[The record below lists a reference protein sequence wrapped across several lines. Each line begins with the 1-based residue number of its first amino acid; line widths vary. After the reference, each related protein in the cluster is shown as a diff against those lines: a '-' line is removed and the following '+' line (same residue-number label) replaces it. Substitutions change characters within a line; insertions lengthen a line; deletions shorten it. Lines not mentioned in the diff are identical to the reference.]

1 MMRLNYSI
9 VGSLLLI
16 ISLVSLGFLL
26 IGEQTLS
33 HLIVISILIVVV
45 AIVGIV
51 SLYTDYK
58 ARHTEDH
65 RDTLDTILAAMG
77 AHAEILFLSHERKV
91 IWTTHP
97 QLYQTLEDFVSIFS
111 ERIEDTP
118 SHEDFKRLLAQF
130 SSGSLILEKRMDPPH
145 QIKQKLWVR
154 MIPCDDGIVLVITEL
169 LLEDYERLKTDYRR
183 LMHLFNELPLS
194 LVYQDSRGLIVGMN
208 KTFCDWVHMPRE
220 KLIGTRFLDFIEE
233 SEESETKLLQ
243 GQPIK
248 ILKALKAPG
257 HPFILIKSEPCE
269 HADHVSTS
277 YTHAPI
283 PTIIVTVEGKILQWN
298 PAFQNM
304 LGDKLPFEDSR
315 DLIKLLHPAVR
326 SETLTKLRRICENPH
341 ATVPFETRFDGD
353 FLHTTTF
360 INALPTVKKGGVP
373 RLVIQFID
381 ISEQKRLERQFI
393 QSQKMQAVGQLAGGI
408 AHDFNN
414 LLTAMIGFSDL
425 LLQRYTP
432 NDPSYTDVM
441 QIKQNASRATNL
453 VRQLLAFSRQQTLQP
468 KVINIT
474 DTLSELSI
482 LLRRLLGATVELN
495 LVHER
500 DLWPVMVDPS
510 QLEQVIINMAVN
522 ARDAMANG
530 GTLSIRTSNI
540 RITDLQPDGND
551 LLAKG
556 EYILIEVA
564 DSGHGIA
571 PEHIEHIFEPFFST
585 KEIGS
590 GTGLGL
596 STAYGIVKQTG
607 GNITVESKIDLGT
620 TFKIYLPRY
629 QGDAVVESI
638 EKETLSGD
646 FTGRET
652 IMLVEDEDA
661 VRMFSARALREK
673 GYNVIDVNSGDKA
686 LDILNQGQKI
696 DLLITDVVMPKMD
709 GPTLSKKVHHLFPN
723 LKTIFISGYTEDT
736 FRGSIDRSVRIHFLQ
751 KPFTLKELAAKVK
764 TVLQMKD

>member
-1 MMRLNYSI
+1 MGTNYLVAWVFFFVVSMASLAVLSIGEHPPQDLVAIGFLVFSLFSGCI
-9 VGSLLLI
+9 VGWR
-16 ISLVSLGFLL
+16 
-26 IGEQTLS
+26 
-33 HLIVISILIVVV
+33 
-45 AIVGIV
+45 
-51 SLYTDYK
+51 YYK
-58 ARHTEDH
+58 KTSQNEAKTYL
-65 RDTLDTILAAMG
+65 LDTILTAVG
-77 AHAEILFLSHERKV
+77 GPNEILFLSLDRRI
-91 IWTTHP
+91 IWSSHLH
-97 QLYQTLEDFVSIFS
+97 LYPTFEDFMRKFFS
-111 ERIEDTP
+111 RLVESPET
-118 SHEDFKRLLAQF
+118 EAFKKLLAEPAPC
-130 SSGSLILEKRMDPPH
+130 SIILDTLGSQKIWIRIL
-145 QIKQKLWVR
+145 
-154 MIPCDDGIVLVITEL
+154 PCDLGVVLLITEL
-169 LLEDYERLKTDYRR
+169 FFEDYENLKKDHSRLI
-183 LMHLFNELPLS
+183 HLFNEIPLG
-194 LVYQDSRGLIVGMN
+194 LIYQDSRGLILGMN
-208 KTFCDWVHMPRE
+208 QTFCSWVQMPRE

-233 SEESETKLLQ
+233 SEETETTLLN
-243 GQPIK
+243 GQAVK
-248 ILKALKAPG
+248 ILKALRAPG
-257 HPFILIKSEPCE
+257 HPLVLVKVDPCE
-269 HADHVSTS
+269 HTDYVSTS

-304 LGDKLPFEDSR
+304 LGEKLPFEEKK
-315 DLIKLLHPAVR
+315 DLIQLLHPAVR

-341 ATVPFETRFDGD
+341 TTVPFETRFDGD

-360 INALPTVKKGGVP
+360 INALPANKKGETP

-482 LLRRLLGATVELN
+482 LLRRLLGAGVELN

-500 DLWPVMVDPS
+500 DLWLVLVDPS

-522 ARDAMANG
+522 ARDAMLNG
-530 GTLSIRTSNI
+530 GVLSIQTRNIQISNF
-540 RITDLQPDGND
+540 QQEGND
-551 LLAKG
+551 LLSKG
-556 EYILIEVA
+556 EYVLIEVA
-564 DSGHGIA
+564 DSGHGIS

-585 KEIGS
+585 KEIGA

-607 GNITVESKIDLGT
+607 GNITVESKVGVGT

-629 QGDAVVESI
+629 QGDNIADSTENEV
-638 EKETLSGD
+638 LSGD

-673 GYNVIDVNSGDKA
+673 GYNIIDVNSGDKA
-686 LDILNQGQKI
+686 LELLNQGQKI

-709 GPTLSKKVHHLFPN
+709 GPTLSKKVHQLFPH

-736 FRGSIDRSVRIHFLQ
+736 FRESIDRSSRIHFLQ

-764 TVLQMKD
+764 TVLQMVE